1 MLYLNWAVF
10 RKFETPHRNSKITSL
25 KEKKM
30 SVLKGKSI
38 LITSCLLVS
47 ALLLFITPARGQD
60 TEKPKFENDVDKLC
74 YTLGVNVAKTFQMLS
89 TKPNLEVLNKAIN
102 DVLDNKELAMT
113 DEEMQNCI
121 RTFQQNLMEAQMKK
135 REEEAVKNEEE
146 AQKFLEEN
154 KTKEGVVALPSGL
167 QYKILKEGT
176 GPKPKETDSVTV
188 HYKGTLLDGTKFDS
202 SYDRGEPV
210 TFPLNRVIKGWTEAL
225 QLMPVG
231 SKWQIFIPPNLA
243 YGKDGNQRI
252 PPNAL
257 LQFEV
262 ELLEIKPAE
271 QEDSNTVQLPN
282 Q

>member
-1 MLYLNWAVF
+1 MFGFKCKSVF
-10 RKFETPHRNSKITSL
+10 TV
-25 KEKKM
+25 M
-30 SVLKGKSI
+30 
-38 LITSCLLVS
+38 CLLISSFVFLIS
-47 ALLLFITPARGQD
+47 PIRSQD
-60 TEKPKFENDVDKLC
+60 TEKPKLENDVDKLC
-74 YTLGVNVAKTFQMLS
+74 YTLGVNVAKTFQMINV
-89 TKPNLEVLNKAIN
+89 KPNMEILSKAIG
-102 DVLDNKELAMT
+102 DVLENKELAMT
-113 DEEMQNCI
+113 EEEMQNCI

-146 AQKFLEEN
+146 AKKFLEEN

-167 QYKILKEGT
+167 QYKVLKEGN
-176 GPKPKETDSVTV
+176 GPKPKETDNVTV

-225 QLMPVG
+225 QHMPVG

-243 YGKDGNQRI
+243 YGKEGNQRI

-271 QEDSNTVQLPN
+271 QENDNTVQIPS

>member
-1 MLYLNWAVF
+1 
-10 RKFETPHRNSKITSL
+10 
-25 KEKKM
+25 M
-30 SVLKGKSI
+30 SVLKSTSI

-47 ALLLFITPARGQD
+47 ALLLFVAPAKGQD
-60 TEKPKFENDVDKLC
+60 AEKPKFENDVDKLC
-74 YTLGVNVAKTFQMLS
+74 YTLGVNVAKTFEMLN

-102 DVLDNKELAMT
+102 DVLEKKDLAMT
-113 DEEMQNCI
+113 EEEMQNCI

-135 REEEAVKNEEE
+135 REEDAVKNEEE
-146 AQKFLEEN
+146 AKKFLEEN
-154 KTKEGVVALPSGL
+154 KAKEGVVTLPSGL
-167 QYKILKEGT
+167 QYKIIKEGN
-176 GPKPKETDSVTV
+176 GPKPKETDNVTV
-188 HYKGTLLDGTKFDS
+188 HYKGTLLDGTQFDS

-231 SKWQIFIPPNLA
+231 SKWQLFIPPNLA

-271 QEDSNTVQLPN
+271 QEDNNTIQLPN

>member
-1 MLYLNWAVF
+1 
-10 RKFETPHRNSKITSL
+10 
-25 KEKKM
+25 M
-30 SVLKGKSI
+30 SVLKSKSI

-47 ALLLFITPARGQD
+47 TLLLFLTPVRGQD

-102 DVLDNKELAMT
+102 DVLENKELAMT
-113 DEEMQNCI
+113 EEEMQNCI

-135 REEEAVKNEEE
+135 REEDAVKNEE
-146 AQKFLEEN
+146 AAKKFLEEN
-154 KTKEGVVALPSGL
+154 KTKEGVVTLPSGL
-167 QYKILKEGT
+167 QYKVLKEGN
-176 GPKPKETDSVTV
+176 GPKPKETDNVTV

-262 ELLEIKPAE
+262 ELLEIKPPE
-271 QEDSNTVQLPN
+271 QQDDNTVQLPS

>member
-1 MLYLNWAVF
+1 
-10 RKFETPHRNSKITSL
+10 
-25 KEKKM
+25 M
-30 SVLKGKSI
+30 SVSKSKSI
-38 LITSCLLVS
+38 RITTCLLVS
-47 ALLLFITPARGQD
+47 VLLLFVTSVRGQD

-74 YTLGVNVAKTFQMLS
+74 YTLGVNVAKTFEMLN

-102 DVLDNKELAMT
+102 DVLEKKELAMT
-113 DEEMQNCI
+113 EEEMQNCI

-135 REEEAVKNEEE
+135 REEDAVKNEEE
-146 AQKFLEEN
+146 AKKFLEEN
-154 KTKEGVVALPSGL
+154 KSKEGVVTLPSGL
-167 QYKILKEGT
+167 QYKVIKEGN
-176 GPKPKETDSVTV
+176 GPKPKETDNVTV
-188 HYKGTLLDGTKFDS
+188 HYMGTLLDGTKFDS

-231 SKWQIFIPPNLA
+231 SKWEIFIPPNLA

-257 LQFEV
+257 LKFEV
-262 ELLEIKPAE
+262 ELLEIKSPE
-271 QEDSNTVQLPN
+271 QQDDNTVQLPS

>member
-1 MLYLNWAVF
+1 
-10 RKFETPHRNSKITSL
+10 
-25 KEKKM
+25 M
-30 SVLKGKSI
+30 SVLNGKMI
-38 LITSCLLVS
+38 LITSCLLIS
-47 ALLLFITPARGQD
+47 ALLLFITPVRGQD
-60 TEKPKFENDVDKLC
+60 TAEKPTFENDVDKLC
-74 YTLGVNVAKTFQMLS
+74 YTLGVNVAKTFQMLN
-89 TKPNLEVLNKAIN
+89 TKPNLDVLNKAIN
-102 DVLDNKELAMT
+102 DVLENKTLAMT

-121 RTFQQNLMEAQMKK
+121 RSFQQNLMEAQMKK
-135 REEEAVKNEEE
+135 REEDAVKNEAE
-146 AQKFLEEN
+146 AKKFLEEN
-154 KTKEGVVALPSGL
+154 KTKEGVVTLPSGL
-167 QYKILKEGT
+167 QYKVLKEGN

-231 SKWQIFIPPNLA
+231 SKWQLFIPPDLA

-262 ELLEIKPAE
+262 ELIEIKPPE
-271 QEDSNTVQLPN
+271 QENNNTVQLPN

>member
-1 MLYLNWAVF
+1 
-10 RKFETPHRNSKITSL
+10 
-25 KEKKM
+25 M

-47 ALLLFITPARGQD
+47 ALLLFINPVRGQD

-74 YTLGVNVAKTFQMLS
+74 YTLGVNVAKTFQMLN

-135 REEEAVKNEEE
+135 REEDAVKNEAE
-146 AQKFLEEN
+146 AKKFLEEN

-167 QYKILKEGT
+167 QYKILKEGN

-188 HYKGTLLDGTKFDS
+188 HYKGTLLDGTTFDS

-262 ELLEIKPAE
+262 ELLEIKPPE
-271 QEDSNTVQLPN
+271 QEDNNTVQLPN

>member
-1 MLYLNWAVF
+1 
-10 RKFETPHRNSKITSL
+10 
-25 KEKKM
+25 M

-47 ALLLFITPARGQD
+47 ALLLFINPVRGQD

-89 TKPNLEVLNKAIN
+89 AKPNLEVLNKAIN

-135 REEEAVKNEEE
+135 REEDAVKNEAE
-146 AQKFLEEN
+146 AKKFLEEN

-167 QYKILKEGT
+167 QYKILKEGN

-188 HYKGTLLDGTKFDS
+188 HYKGTLLDGTQFDS
-202 SYDRGEPV
+202 SYDRGEPI

-271 QEDSNTVQLPN
+271 EEEDSNTIQLPN

>member
-1 MLYLNWAVF
+1 
-10 RKFETPHRNSKITSL
+10 
-25 KEKKM
+25 M

-47 ALLLFITPARGQD
+47 ALLLFINPVRGQD

-89 TKPNLEVLNKAIN
+89 AKPNLEVLNKAIN

-135 REEEAVKNEEE
+135 REEDAVKNEEE
-146 AQKFLEEN
+146 AKKFLEEN

-167 QYKILKEGT
+167 QYKILKEGN

-188 HYKGTLLDGTKFDS
+188 HYKGTLLDGTQFDS

-271 QEDSNTVQLPN
+271 EEDNNTVQLPN